1 MRPMTET
8 ALSAIEGS
16 RSDRGVIVHVW
27 YDGVAVATN
36 VEVSSWSIQQSGDRQ
51 VQTTVQ
57 LTVNDPTGELAPW
70 GVDDPLGVGGSQV
83 QVIYAID
90 DFERVD
96 MGFYRIAKSEA
107 VEHWN
112 LLRVKDP
119 VTGAQQ
125 RQVWMSTGAQIPL
138 TAEDL
143 TSIIVADKFLAPES
157 PKLGATVL
165 SEVRRLTAGIV
176 PVYVNGGI
184 TDRAV
189 ALNTVYERER
199 MDAIEDL
206 LKTIQCAARMTGD
219 GQLEVYKSAP
229 GPSVWTIAGGDDGVL
244 VGFARSQD
252 IADMFNGAVAEGS
265 TSDGNQLIGRE
276 IELDGPLRWG
286 GPNWRRPKFQSSTG
300 ILETQAQVDLAA
312 KTVLRGQIEGRTVDL
327 DVTCLP
333 HPGLQPGDVVTLNAP
348 TATGEEMSLTGIV
361 TATTMRGSTAGI
373 APMTLTMRCSYD
385 DVQAVSWAIRKGVT
399 RE

>member
-1 MRPMTET
+1 MRSMTET

-16 RSDRGVIVHVW
+16 RSDSGLIGHVW
-27 YDGVAVATN
+27 YDGVAVAVD
-36 VEVSSWSIQQSGDRQ
+36 VEISTWSIQQSGDRQ
-51 VQTTVQ
+51 VQTSVQ
-57 LTVNDPTGELAPW
+57 LTVNDPTGALAPW
-70 GVDDPLGVGGSQV
+70 GVDDPLGVGGSQI
-83 QVIYAID
+83 QLIYAID
-90 DFERVD
+90 QTERVD
-96 MGFYRIAKSEA
+96 LGFYRITKSEA

-119 VTGAQQ
+119 ATGLTQ
-125 RQVWMSTGAQIPL
+125 RQVWMSTGARIPL
-138 TAEDL
+138 AAEDL
-143 TSIIVADKFLAPES
+143 TNIVVADKLVAPES

-165 SEVRRLTAGIV
+165 SEVRRLLSGV
-176 PVYVNGGI
+176 MPVYVTPGV
-184 TDRAV
+184 TDRTV

-206 LKTIQCAARMTGD
+206 LKTIQCACRMTSD

-276 IELDGPLRWG
+276 FELDGPLRWG

-300 ILETQAQVDLAA
+300 ILETQDQVDLAA

-348 TATGEEMSLTGIV
+348 TATGEEMSLSGIV
-361 TATTMRGSTAGI
+361 TSTTLRGSTAGI
-373 APMTLTMRCSYD
+373 TPMNLTMRCSYD
-385 DVQAVSWAIRKGVT
+385 DVQAVSWAIRRGVDGD
-399 RE
+399 